1 MALMDELIER
11 YEDDP
16 ALAAALDDFDR
27 VADNDEATPVEV
39 QEVFDNLLDILKG
52 FWLAEQEAK

>member
-11 YEDDP
+11 HEDDP

-27 VADNDEATPVEV
+27 VQDNDNATPVEI

-52 FWLAEQEAK
+52 FWLAEQEDK